1 MSLLDIDLVKQHL
14 RVDFDDDDTIIAAYQ
29 AAAETIVAEYID
41 RELVSSGETPATTDG
56 IAVTPAITVAILLLT
71 AAMYE
76 NSEADEAA
84 QRDAVLP
91 QGVRTLLAP
100 YRVWRVLDHFGS

>member
-1 MSLLDIDLVKQHL
+1 MTLLDIALVKQHL
-14 RVDFDDDDTIIAAYQ
+14 RVDFADDDTIIAAYQ

-41 RELVSSGETPATTDG
+41 RELVAAGDMPATVDG

-76 NSEADEAA
+76 NSDADAAA

-91 QGVRTLLAP
+91 QGVRALLAP
-100 YRVWRVLDHFGS
+100 YRVWRVVDCSGS